1 MKLTASL
8 RVLAAGLLVFGAFA
22 PPPAAADEPPYP
34 TFNEWW
40 QWALSLPS
48 AVNPILDNSGVRCTF
63 GQRGNLWFLAGNTG
77 GRTVRSCT
85 LPAGA
90 RVMIPIHNTVCFLD
104 EVDTAESCASY
115 TAADFASFTRAEVQ
129 FSGPVAPVVFDQP
142 ATVPGEWDFT
152 FSVPRNGIFG
162 LKPGLYRAVSAAGR
176 WAFVDLSTPGVYTL
190 RVRAANTAGFELDVT
205 YLLTV
210 AEVN

>member
-1 MKLTASL
+1 MTSNRLL
-8 RVLAAGLLVFGAFA
+8 RALCVVLALAFFH
-22 PPPAAADEPPYP
+22 PPLAVADEPPYP

-40 QWALSLPS
+40 QWSLSLPS
-48 AVNPILDNSGVRCTF
+48 AVNPILDNSGQRCAF

-77 GRTVRSCT
+77 GRTNRACT

-104 EVDTAESCASY
+104 EVDDAASCAAA

-129 FSGPVAPVVFDQP
+129 FSGPEAPLVFEQP
-142 ATVPGEWDFT
+142 PTVPGEWDFT

-176 WAFVDLSTPGVYTL
+176 WAFVNLPTPGVYTL
-190 RVRAANTAGFELDVT
+190 RVQAASTSGFELDVT